1 MGPNQTYKLL
11 YSKGNHKQNK
21 ETINRLGEIFANDVT
36 DKRLI
41 SKIHKQ
47 LIQLNNKKQTTQLK
61 MGRRPKQT
69 FLQRRHTDEQ
79 EAHGKILIIT
89 NYQRNANQ
97 NYNEVP
103 LPPGELASIKKST
116 NNKCWRRC
124 GEKGT
129 FLYYWWECKLVQ
141 PLWKRVWGFIKKT
154 ENRVAI

>member
-61 MGRRPKQT
+61 MGRRPK
-69 FLQRRHTDEQ
+69 
-79 EAHGKILIIT
+79 
-89 NYQRNANQ
+89 
-97 NYNEVP
+97 
-103 LPPGELASIKKST
+103 
-116 NNKCWRRC
+116 
-124 GEKGT
+124 
-129 FLYYWWECKLVQ
+129 
-141 PLWKRVWGFIKKT
+141 
-154 ENRVAI
+154 